1 MVEINEQSKTNVGE
15 GSMSRDVEE
24 VNNESIV
31 LTDHQE
37 QSGMFSFK
45 FFLIQS
51 KFYNCFFFL
60 NPCIHGFDILAILD

>member
-1 MVEINEQSKTNVGE
+1 MVEINEQGTTDVGDCST
-15 GSMSRDVEE
+15 SMDVQE

-37 QSGMFSFK
+37 QSGMFSFN

-51 KFYNCFFFL
+51 KFYKCFFF
-60 NPCIHGFDILAILD
+60 F